1 MFVQILIYVYLG
13 ICAGMILFN
22 IVTALL
28 SQRREHR
35 SFRDG
40 IRLELTVSQELDRL
54 AETGTVSERHLR
66 FMERRLRR
74 VNGMAAFDAALECLC
89 VRRPE
94 LTRSYLTALN
104 GVMITLAED
113 YCRRDEIEAAYFPYI
128 IRKYRLLD
136 GQENEALKTMLLDLL
151 HESSIYCRENA
162 MQALYTAG
170 DPAVLV
176 RALRIIDASS
186 LYYHSKLLSDGLLNY
201 TGDTWELADAL
212 WEEFDAFQPWM
223 QVTLLNYFRFS
234 SGAYCEK
241 IHALLNDP
249 AQDDEVRFACLRYL
263 GRYPYPPAYA
273 DLLRYATPSKNARW
287 EYAAIASSVL
297 ASYPGAETAA
307 VLERNLYHPNWY
319 IRFNASKSLEQL
331 GFGYRDLIDVIEGHD
346 RYSKNTTQ
354 AQQTANRQADIISA
368 YPSGTVDS
376 GAMRR
381 QVLLCTIEHDGA
393 ERAIYVGFTNALTPE
408 LAGALAQALEDLSGA
423 ESIGVLADYMNSSG
437 AEAYR
442 TRWLITLAALIAAML
457 AAAVALIVF
466 ARKKRAEQ
474 KANALIDPRY
484 GIGNDGYYLNCMETL
499 IPAPLRS
506 IVYVF
511 CIGCDM
517 PSLERRFGEA
527 EREEIFSRAAEYLR
541 LDCGREEYLACVGRG
556 MFALV
561 CQCGSREAAQQRAE
575 GLIRGLDGY
584 LAGFR
589 AEYAGA
595 FRAGICSLSE
605 NPDCGAEAALY
616 NARQGCAHAFRTET
630 PCAFST
636 RGMIDESEQLERLRG
651 SMSKAVE
658 KGEFEPYLQFVVDRA
673 GTVVGAEAVS
683 RWQNPEEGLLKP
695 SKYIDLMIR
704 AGTITELDLY
714 MLRCAC
720 VQLQTWK
727 REGRGTLWLSC
738 NFTRQSIAD
747 EKILARVREIIEQY
761 DFTRDRLVVELTE
774 DSYARDRE
782 AALRTIEGLHAMG
795 LRIVLDDI
803 GAGYS
808 SLSDLSTYPI
818 DGVKI
823 DRSIV
828 IESALPRAHA
838 LLEGMI
844 RLSHDMGIRVLCEGV
859 ENKATCDAVLAAGC
873 DFIQGFYF
881 SRVLPGRE
889 AESFLR
895 SLAARDREEG

>member
-1 MFVQILIYVYLG
+1 MRRKNIL
-13 ICAGMILFN
+13 
-22 IVTALL
+22 
-28 SQRREHR
+28 R
-35 SFRDG
+35 
-40 IRLELTVSQELDRL
+40 
-54 AETGTVSERHLR
+54 
-66 FMERRLRR
+66 
-74 VNGMAAFDAALECLC
+74 
-89 VRRPE
+89 
-94 LTRSYLTALN
+94 
-104 GVMITLAED
+104 
-113 YCRRDEIEAAYFPYI
+113 
-128 IRKYRLLD
+128 
-136 GQENEALKTMLLDLL
+136 
-151 HESSIYCRENA
+151 
-162 MQALYTAG
+162 
-170 DPAVLV
+170 
-176 RALRIIDASS
+176 
-186 LYYHSKLLSDGLLNY
+186 GLL
-201 TGDTWELADAL
+201 
-212 WEEFDAFQPWM
+212 
-223 QVTLLNYFRFS
+223 
-234 SGAYCEK
+234 C
-241 IHALLNDP
+241 
-249 AQDDEVRFACLRYL
+249 
-263 GRYPYPPAYA
+263 
-273 DLLRYATPSKNARW
+273 
-287 EYAAIASSVL
+287 
-297 ASYPGAETAA
+297 AA
-307 VLERNLYHPNWY
+307 VLLGAALGCAQEVSARETVLIAGNADLYPIESY
-319 IRFNASKSLEQL
+319 DSRSDSYVGLLPEL
-331 GFGYRDLIDVIEGHD
+331 YRRVSECTDYDLVYLP
-346 RYSKNTTQ
+346 YSKNTTQ
-354 AQQTANRQADIISA
+354 AQQAENRQADIISA
-368 YPSGTVDS
+368 FPAGTVDS
-376 GAMRR
+376 AYLRRSELFCSLPASGKLQKICIGFTSALPEAQAEEIARALDGIGA
-381 QVLLCTIEHDGA
+381 A
-393 ERAIYVGFTNALTPE
+393 ERLGILVVSVKDG
-408 LAGALAQALEDLSGA
+408 GASL
-423 ESIGVLADYMNSSG
+423 
-437 AEAYR
+437 YR
-442 TRWLITLAALIAAML
+442 TRWLVTLAALGVMTL
-457 AAAVALIVF
+457 GTGVALGVLV
-466 ARKKRAEQ
+466 RKKRAEL

-506 IVYVF
+506 IVYVI
-511 CIGCDM
+511 CIGCDI

-584 LAGFR
+584 LAGFH

-747 EKILARVREIIEQY
+747 EKILSRVREIVEQY

-774 DSYARDRE
+774 DSYTRDRE

>member
-1 MFVQILIYVYLG
+1 MRRKKLLEITLCAVLTIGALLCCMQDASARETLLISGNADLYPIESYDRGRECYVGLLPELYERLSEQTGYDLVYL
-13 ICAGMILFN
+13 
-22 IVTALL
+22 
-28 SQRREHR
+28 
-35 SFRDG
+35 
-40 IRLELTVSQELDRL
+40 
-54 AETGTVSERHLR
+54 
-66 FMERRLRR
+66 
-74 VNGMAAFDAALECLC
+74 
-89 VRRPE
+89 P
-94 LTRSYLTALN
+94 
-104 GVMITLAED
+104 
-113 YCRRDEIEAAYFPYI
+113 
-128 IRKYRLLD
+128 
-136 GQENEALKTMLLDLL
+136 
-151 HESSIYCRENA
+151 
-162 MQALYTAG
+162 
-170 DPAVLV
+170 
-176 RALRIIDASS
+176 
-186 LYYHSKLLSDGLLNY
+186 
-201 TGDTWELADAL
+201 
-212 WEEFDAFQPWM
+212 
-223 QVTLLNYFRFS
+223 
-234 SGAYCEK
+234 
-241 IHALLNDP
+241 
-249 AQDDEVRFACLRYL
+249 
-263 GRYPYPPAYA
+263 
-273 DLLRYATPSKNARW
+273 
-287 EYAAIASSVL
+287 
-297 ASYPGAETAA
+297 
-307 VLERNLYHPNWY
+307 
-319 IRFNASKSLEQL
+319 
-331 GFGYRDLIDVIEGHD
+331 
-346 RYSKNTTQ
+346 YSKNTTQ

-527 EREEIFSRAAEYLR
+527 ERGEIFSRAAEYLC

-575 GLIRGLDGY
+575 GLIRELDGY

-605 NPDCGAEAALY
+605 NPDCGAKAALY

-673 GTVVGAEAVS
+673 GT
-683 RWQNPEEGLLKP
+683 
-695 SKYIDLMIR
+695 
-704 AGTITELDLY
+704 ITELDLY

-747 EKILARVREIIEQY
+747 EKILARVREIVEQY

-774 DSYARDRE
+774 DSYAHDRE

-803 GAGYS
+803 GVGYS

-859 ENKATCDAVLAAGC
+859 EDKATCDAVLAAGC

>member
-1 MFVQILIYVYLG
+1 MRRKKLLEITLCAVLTIGALLCCMQDASARETLLISGNADLYPIESYDRGRECYVGLLPELYERLSEQTGYDLVYL
-13 ICAGMILFN
+13 
-22 IVTALL
+22 
-28 SQRREHR
+28 
-35 SFRDG
+35 
-40 IRLELTVSQELDRL
+40 
-54 AETGTVSERHLR
+54 
-66 FMERRLRR
+66 
-74 VNGMAAFDAALECLC
+74 
-89 VRRPE
+89 P
-94 LTRSYLTALN
+94 
-104 GVMITLAED
+104 
-113 YCRRDEIEAAYFPYI
+113 
-128 IRKYRLLD
+128 
-136 GQENEALKTMLLDLL
+136 
-151 HESSIYCRENA
+151 
-162 MQALYTAG
+162 
-170 DPAVLV
+170 
-176 RALRIIDASS
+176 
-186 LYYHSKLLSDGLLNY
+186 
-201 TGDTWELADAL
+201 
-212 WEEFDAFQPWM
+212 
-223 QVTLLNYFRFS
+223 
-234 SGAYCEK
+234 
-241 IHALLNDP
+241 
-249 AQDDEVRFACLRYL
+249 
-263 GRYPYPPAYA
+263 
-273 DLLRYATPSKNARW
+273 
-287 EYAAIASSVL
+287 
-297 ASYPGAETAA
+297 
-307 VLERNLYHPNWY
+307 
-319 IRFNASKSLEQL
+319 
-331 GFGYRDLIDVIEGHD
+331 
-346 RYSKNTTQ
+346 YSKNTTQ

-368 YPSGTVDS
+368 YPSGAVDS

-423 ESIGVLADYMNSSG
+423 ESIGVLADYTNRSG

-474 KANALIDPRY
+474 KTNALIDPRY
-484 GIGNDGYYLNCMETL
+484 GIGNDRFYLHCVETL
-499 IPAPLRS
+499 LPALLRS
-506 IVYVF
+506 LTYVV
-511 CIGCDM
+511 CVGCDM
-517 PSLERRFGEA
+517 ASLENRCGEA
-527 EREEIFSRAAEYLR
+527 EREELFCRAAEFLR
-541 LDCGREEYLACVGRG
+541 RGCAREDYLACVGRG

-561 CQCGSREAAQQRAE
+561 CQRSSREAAQQQTEALVRELNA
-575 GLIRGLDGY
+575 Y
-584 LAGFR
+584 LEGFR
-589 AEYAGA
+589 AEYNGS
-595 FRAGICSLSE
+595 FRAGICSLEE
-605 NPDCGAEAALY
+605 NPDYSGEAALY
-616 NARQGCAHAFRTET
+616 SARQGCAYAFGHGML
-630 PCAFST
+630 CAFGNK
-636 RGMIDESEQLERLRG
+636 RMVGESEQLDRLRRRTAE
-651 SMSKAVE
+651 AVA
-658 KGEFEPYLQFVVDRA
+658 KGEFEPYFQFVVDRS
-673 GTVVGAEAVS
+673 GTIIGAETVS
-683 RWQNPEEGLLKP
+683 RWQSPEDGLLPP

-704 AGTITELDLY
+704 AGTVTEHDLY

-747 EKILARVREIIEQY
+747 EKILARVREIVEQY

-774 DSYARDRE
+774 DSYAHDRE

-859 ENKATCDAVLAAGC
+859 EDKAMCDAVLAAGC

>member
-1 MFVQILIYVYLG
+1 MRRKKLLEITLCAVLTIGALLCCMQDASARETLLISGNANLYPIESYDRGRECYVGLLPELYERLSEQTGYDLVYL
-13 ICAGMILFN
+13 
-22 IVTALL
+22 
-28 SQRREHR
+28 
-35 SFRDG
+35 
-40 IRLELTVSQELDRL
+40 
-54 AETGTVSERHLR
+54 
-66 FMERRLRR
+66 
-74 VNGMAAFDAALECLC
+74 
-89 VRRPE
+89 P
-94 LTRSYLTALN
+94 
-104 GVMITLAED
+104 
-113 YCRRDEIEAAYFPYI
+113 
-128 IRKYRLLD
+128 
-136 GQENEALKTMLLDLL
+136 
-151 HESSIYCRENA
+151 
-162 MQALYTAG
+162 
-170 DPAVLV
+170 
-176 RALRIIDASS
+176 
-186 LYYHSKLLSDGLLNY
+186 
-201 TGDTWELADAL
+201 
-212 WEEFDAFQPWM
+212 
-223 QVTLLNYFRFS
+223 
-234 SGAYCEK
+234 
-241 IHALLNDP
+241 
-249 AQDDEVRFACLRYL
+249 
-263 GRYPYPPAYA
+263 
-273 DLLRYATPSKNARW
+273 
-287 EYAAIASSVL
+287 
-297 ASYPGAETAA
+297 
-307 VLERNLYHPNWY
+307 
-319 IRFNASKSLEQL
+319 
-331 GFGYRDLIDVIEGHD
+331 
-346 RYSKNTTQ
+346 YSKNTTQ
-354 AQQTANRQADIISA
+354 AQQAENRQADIISA

-423 ESIGVLADYMNSSG
+423 ESIG
-437 AEAYR
+437 
-442 TRWLITLAALIAAML
+442 
-457 AAAVALIVF
+457 
-466 ARKKRAEQ
+466 
-474 KANALIDPRY
+474 
-484 GIGNDGYYLNCMETL
+484 
-499 IPAPLRS
+499 
-506 IVYVF
+506 
-511 CIGCDM
+511 CDM

-541 LDCGREEYLACVGRG
+541 LGCGREEYLACVGRG

-605 NPDCGAEAALY
+605 NPDCGAKAALY

-673 GTVVGAEAVS
+673 GTVVGAETVS
-683 RWQNPEEGLLKP
+683 RWQNPEEGLLMP

-747 EKILARVREIIEQY
+747 EKILARVHEIVEQY

-774 DSYARDRE
+774 DSYAHDRE

-859 ENKATCDAVLAAGC
+859 EDKATCDAVLAAGC

>member
-1 MFVQILIYVYLG
+1 MRRKKLLGITLCAVLTIGALLCCMQDASARETLLISGNADLYPIESYDRGRECYVGLLPELYERLSEQTGYDLVYL
-13 ICAGMILFN
+13 
-22 IVTALL
+22 
-28 SQRREHR
+28 
-35 SFRDG
+35 
-40 IRLELTVSQELDRL
+40 
-54 AETGTVSERHLR
+54 
-66 FMERRLRR
+66 
-74 VNGMAAFDAALECLC
+74 
-89 VRRPE
+89 P
-94 LTRSYLTALN
+94 
-104 GVMITLAED
+104 
-113 YCRRDEIEAAYFPYI
+113 
-128 IRKYRLLD
+128 
-136 GQENEALKTMLLDLL
+136 
-151 HESSIYCRENA
+151 
-162 MQALYTAG
+162 
-170 DPAVLV
+170 
-176 RALRIIDASS
+176 
-186 LYYHSKLLSDGLLNY
+186 
-201 TGDTWELADAL
+201 
-212 WEEFDAFQPWM
+212 
-223 QVTLLNYFRFS
+223 
-234 SGAYCEK
+234 
-241 IHALLNDP
+241 
-249 AQDDEVRFACLRYL
+249 
-263 GRYPYPPAYA
+263 
-273 DLLRYATPSKNARW
+273 
-287 EYAAIASSVL
+287 
-297 ASYPGAETAA
+297 
-307 VLERNLYHPNWY
+307 
-319 IRFNASKSLEQL
+319 
-331 GFGYRDLIDVIEGHD
+331 
-346 RYSKNTTQ
+346 YSKNTTQ

-408 LAGALAQALEDLSGA
+408 LAGALAQALEDLSSA

-442 TRWLITLAALIAAML
+442 TRWLITLAALIAALL

-474 KANALIDPRY
+474 KTNALIDPRY

-673 GTVVGAEAVS
+673 GT
-683 RWQNPEEGLLKP
+683 
-695 SKYIDLMIR
+695 
-704 AGTITELDLY
+704 ITELDLY

-747 EKILARVREIIEQY
+747 EKILARVREIVEQY

-828 IESALPRAHA
+828 IESALPRARA

-859 ENKATCDAVLAAGC
+859 EDKATCDAVLAAGC

-895 SLAARDREEG
+895 SLAARDRGEG

>member
-1 MFVQILIYVYLG
+1 MRRKKLLKITLCAALTIGALLFCVQDASARETLLISGNADLYPIESYDSRSDSYVGLLPELYRRVSECTDYDLVYL
-13 ICAGMILFN
+13 
-22 IVTALL
+22 
-28 SQRREHR
+28 
-35 SFRDG
+35 
-40 IRLELTVSQELDRL
+40 
-54 AETGTVSERHLR
+54 
-66 FMERRLRR
+66 
-74 VNGMAAFDAALECLC
+74 
-89 VRRPE
+89 P
-94 LTRSYLTALN
+94 
-104 GVMITLAED
+104 
-113 YCRRDEIEAAYFPYI
+113 
-128 IRKYRLLD
+128 
-136 GQENEALKTMLLDLL
+136 
-151 HESSIYCRENA
+151 
-162 MQALYTAG
+162 
-170 DPAVLV
+170 
-176 RALRIIDASS
+176 
-186 LYYHSKLLSDGLLNY
+186 
-201 TGDTWELADAL
+201 
-212 WEEFDAFQPWM
+212 
-223 QVTLLNYFRFS
+223 
-234 SGAYCEK
+234 
-241 IHALLNDP
+241 
-249 AQDDEVRFACLRYL
+249 
-263 GRYPYPPAYA
+263 
-273 DLLRYATPSKNARW
+273 
-287 EYAAIASSVL
+287 
-297 ASYPGAETAA
+297 
-307 VLERNLYHPNWY
+307 
-319 IRFNASKSLEQL
+319 
-331 GFGYRDLIDVIEGHD
+331 
-346 RYSKNTTQ
+346 YSKNTTQ
-354 AQQTANRQADIISA
+354 AQQAENRQADIISA
-368 YPSGTVDS
+368 FPAGTVDS
-376 GAMRR
+376 AYLRRSELFCSLPASGKPQNICIGFASALPEAQAEEIARALDDIGA
-381 QVLLCTIEHDGA
+381 A
-393 ERAIYVGFTNALTPE
+393 ERLGI
-408 LAGALAQALEDLSGA
+408 LAVSVKDGGASL
-423 ESIGVLADYMNSSG
+423 
-437 AEAYR
+437 YR
-442 TRWLITLAALIAAML
+442 TRWLVTLAALGVMML
-457 AAAVALIVF
+457 GAGVALGVLV
-466 ARKKRAEQ
+466 RKKRAEL

-506 IVYVF
+506 IVYVI

-517 PSLERRFGEA
+517 PSLERRFGET

-541 LDCGREEYLACVGRG
+541 LGCGREEYLACVGRG

-595 FRAGICSLSE
+595 F
-605 NPDCGAEAALY
+605 
-616 NARQGCAHAFRTET
+616 
-630 PCAFST
+630 ST

-658 KGEFEPYLQFVVDRA
+658 KGEFEPYLQFVVDRT

-747 EKILARVREIIEQY
+747 EKILARVREIVEQY

-774 DSYARDRE
+774 DSYAHDRE

-828 IESALPRAHA
+828 IESALPRARA

-859 ENKATCDAVLAAGC
+859 EDKATCDAVLAAGC

>member
-1 MFVQILIYVYLG
+1 MRRKKLLEITLCAVLTIGALLCCMQDASARETLLISGNADLYPIESYDRGRECYVGLLPELYERLSEQTGYDLVYL
-13 ICAGMILFN
+13 
-22 IVTALL
+22 
-28 SQRREHR
+28 
-35 SFRDG
+35 
-40 IRLELTVSQELDRL
+40 
-54 AETGTVSERHLR
+54 
-66 FMERRLRR
+66 
-74 VNGMAAFDAALECLC
+74 
-89 VRRPE
+89 P
-94 LTRSYLTALN
+94 
-104 GVMITLAED
+104 
-113 YCRRDEIEAAYFPYI
+113 
-128 IRKYRLLD
+128 
-136 GQENEALKTMLLDLL
+136 
-151 HESSIYCRENA
+151 
-162 MQALYTAG
+162 
-170 DPAVLV
+170 
-176 RALRIIDASS
+176 
-186 LYYHSKLLSDGLLNY
+186 
-201 TGDTWELADAL
+201 
-212 WEEFDAFQPWM
+212 
-223 QVTLLNYFRFS
+223 
-234 SGAYCEK
+234 
-241 IHALLNDP
+241 
-249 AQDDEVRFACLRYL
+249 
-263 GRYPYPPAYA
+263 
-273 DLLRYATPSKNARW
+273 
-287 EYAAIASSVL
+287 
-297 ASYPGAETAA
+297 
-307 VLERNLYHPNWY
+307 
-319 IRFNASKSLEQL
+319 
-331 GFGYRDLIDVIEGHD
+331 
-346 RYSKNTTQ
+346 YSKNTTQ

-393 ERAIYVGFTNALTPE
+393 ERAICVGFTNALTPE
-408 LAGALAQALEDLSGA
+408 LAGALSQALEDLSGA
-423 ESIGVLADYMNSSG
+423 ESIGILADYMNSSG

-474 KANALIDPRY
+474 KTNALIDPRY

-527 EREEIFSRAAEYLR
+527 ERGEIFSRAAEYLR
-541 LDCGREEYLACVGRG
+541 LGCGREEYLACVGRG

-589 AEYAGA
+589 AEYAG
-595 FRAGICSLSE
+595 
-605 NPDCGAEAALY
+605 
-616 NARQGCAHAFRTET
+616 AFRTET

-673 GTVVGAEAVS
+673 GTVVGAETVS
-683 RWQNPEEGLLKP
+683 RWQNPEEGLLMP

-747 EKILARVREIIEQY
+747 EKILARVHEIVEQY

-774 DSYARDRE
+774 DSYAHDRE

-828 IESALPRAHA
+828 IESALPRARA

-859 ENKATCDAVLAAGC
+859 EDKATCDAVLAAGC

>member
-1 MFVQILIYVYLG
+1 MRRKKLLEITLCAVLTIGALLCCMQDASARETLLISGNADLYPIESYDRGRECYVGLLPELYKRLSEQTGYDLVYL
-13 ICAGMILFN
+13 
-22 IVTALL
+22 
-28 SQRREHR
+28 
-35 SFRDG
+35 
-40 IRLELTVSQELDRL
+40 
-54 AETGTVSERHLR
+54 
-66 FMERRLRR
+66 
-74 VNGMAAFDAALECLC
+74 
-89 VRRPE
+89 P
-94 LTRSYLTALN
+94 
-104 GVMITLAED
+104 
-113 YCRRDEIEAAYFPYI
+113 
-128 IRKYRLLD
+128 
-136 GQENEALKTMLLDLL
+136 
-151 HESSIYCRENA
+151 
-162 MQALYTAG
+162 
-170 DPAVLV
+170 
-176 RALRIIDASS
+176 
-186 LYYHSKLLSDGLLNY
+186 
-201 TGDTWELADAL
+201 
-212 WEEFDAFQPWM
+212 
-223 QVTLLNYFRFS
+223 
-234 SGAYCEK
+234 
-241 IHALLNDP
+241 
-249 AQDDEVRFACLRYL
+249 
-263 GRYPYPPAYA
+263 
-273 DLLRYATPSKNARW
+273 
-287 EYAAIASSVL
+287 
-297 ASYPGAETAA
+297 
-307 VLERNLYHPNWY
+307 
-319 IRFNASKSLEQL
+319 
-331 GFGYRDLIDVIEGHD
+331 
-346 RYSKNTTQ
+346 YSKNTTQ

-376 GAMRR
+376 SAMRR

-527 EREEIFSRAAEYLR
+527 ERGEIFSRAAEYLR
-541 LDCGREEYLACVGRG
+541 LGCGREEYLACVGRG

-575 GLIRGLDGY
+575 GLIRGLDG
-584 LAGFR
+584 LPCGLPR
-589 AEYAGA
+589 
-595 FRAGICSLSE
+595 RICRRVPRGICSLSE

-673 GTVVGAEAVS
+673 GTVVGRGGRLALAKS
-683 RWQNPEEGLLKP
+683 GGGTAHALKIHRP
-695 SKYIDLMIR
+695 DDPRRHDHR
-704 AGTITELDLY
+704 AGSLY
-714 MLRCAC
+714 APLRVRAAPD
-720 VQLQTWK
+720 V
-727 REGRGTLWLSC
+727 EAGGRGTLWLSC

-747 EKILARVREIIEQY
+747 EKILARVHEIIEQY

-774 DSYARDRE
+774 DSYAHDRE

-823 DRSIV
+823 DRGIV

-859 ENKATCDAVLAAGC
+859 EDKATCDAVLAAGC

-895 SLAARDREEG
+895 SLAARDRGEG

>member
-1 MFVQILIYVYLG
+1 MRRKKLLGITLCAVLTIGALLCCMQDASARETLLISGNADLYPIESYDRGRECYVGLLPELYERLSEQTGYDLVYL
-13 ICAGMILFN
+13 
-22 IVTALL
+22 
-28 SQRREHR
+28 
-35 SFRDG
+35 
-40 IRLELTVSQELDRL
+40 
-54 AETGTVSERHLR
+54 
-66 FMERRLRR
+66 
-74 VNGMAAFDAALECLC
+74 
-89 VRRPE
+89 P
-94 LTRSYLTALN
+94 
-104 GVMITLAED
+104 
-113 YCRRDEIEAAYFPYI
+113 
-128 IRKYRLLD
+128 
-136 GQENEALKTMLLDLL
+136 
-151 HESSIYCRENA
+151 
-162 MQALYTAG
+162 
-170 DPAVLV
+170 
-176 RALRIIDASS
+176 
-186 LYYHSKLLSDGLLNY
+186 
-201 TGDTWELADAL
+201 
-212 WEEFDAFQPWM
+212 
-223 QVTLLNYFRFS
+223 
-234 SGAYCEK
+234 
-241 IHALLNDP
+241 
-249 AQDDEVRFACLRYL
+249 
-263 GRYPYPPAYA
+263 
-273 DLLRYATPSKNARW
+273 
-287 EYAAIASSVL
+287 
-297 ASYPGAETAA
+297 
-307 VLERNLYHPNWY
+307 
-319 IRFNASKSLEQL
+319 
-331 GFGYRDLIDVIEGHD
+331 
-346 RYSKNTTQ
+346 YSKNTTQ

-368 YPSGTVDS
+368 YPSGAVNS

-408 LAGALAQALEDLSGA
+408 LAGALSQALEDLSGA
-423 ESIGVLADYMNSSG
+423 ESIGVLAGYMNSSG

-474 KANALIDPRY
+474 KTNALIDPRY

-605 NPDCGAEAALY
+605 NPDCDAEAALY

-673 GTVVGAEAVS
+673 GT
-683 RWQNPEEGLLKP
+683 
-695 SKYIDLMIR
+695 
-704 AGTITELDLY
+704 ITELDLY

-727 REGRGTLWLSC
+727 REGHGTLWLSC

-747 EKILARVREIIEQY
+747 EKILARVHEIVEQY

-774 DSYARDRE
+774 DSYAHDRE
-782 AALRTIEGLHAMG
+782 TALRTIEGLHAMG

-828 IESALPRAHA
+828 IESALPRARA

-859 ENKATCDAVLAAGC
+859 EDKATCDAVLAAGC
-873 DFIQGFYF
+873 DFVQGFYF

-895 SLAARDREEG
+895 SLAARDRGEG

>member
-1 MFVQILIYVYLG
+1 MRRKNIL
-13 ICAGMILFN
+13 
-22 IVTALL
+22 
-28 SQRREHR
+28 R
-35 SFRDG
+35 
-40 IRLELTVSQELDRL
+40 
-54 AETGTVSERHLR
+54 
-66 FMERRLRR
+66 
-74 VNGMAAFDAALECLC
+74 
-89 VRRPE
+89 
-94 LTRSYLTALN
+94 
-104 GVMITLAED
+104 
-113 YCRRDEIEAAYFPYI
+113 
-128 IRKYRLLD
+128 
-136 GQENEALKTMLLDLL
+136 
-151 HESSIYCRENA
+151 
-162 MQALYTAG
+162 
-170 DPAVLV
+170 
-176 RALRIIDASS
+176 
-186 LYYHSKLLSDGLLNY
+186 GLL
-201 TGDTWELADAL
+201 
-212 WEEFDAFQPWM
+212 
-223 QVTLLNYFRFS
+223 
-234 SGAYCEK
+234 C
-241 IHALLNDP
+241 
-249 AQDDEVRFACLRYL
+249 
-263 GRYPYPPAYA
+263 
-273 DLLRYATPSKNARW
+273 
-287 EYAAIASSVL
+287 
-297 ASYPGAETAA
+297 AA
-307 VLERNLYHPNWY
+307 VLLGAALVGAQEVSARETVLIAGNADLYPIESY
-319 IRFNASKSLEQL
+319 DSRSDSYVGLLPEL
-331 GFGYRDLIDVIEGHD
+331 YRRVSECTDYDLVYLP
-346 RYSKNTTQ
+346 YSKNTTQ
-354 AQQTANRQADIISA
+354 AQQAENRQADIISA
-368 YPSGTVDS
+368 FPAGTVDS
-376 GAMRR
+376 AYLRRSELFCSLPASGKLQKICIGFTSALPEAQAEEIARALDGIGA
-381 QVLLCTIEHDGA
+381 A
-393 ERAIYVGFTNALTPE
+393 ERLGI
-408 LAGALAQALEDLSGA
+408 LAVSVKDGGASL
-423 ESIGVLADYMNSSG
+423 
-437 AEAYR
+437 YR
-442 TRWLITLAALIAAML
+442 TRWLVTLAALGVMILGAGG
-457 AAAVALIVF
+457 ALGVLV
-466 ARKKRAEQ
+466 RKKRAEL

-595 FRAGICSLSE
+595 FRAGICSLEE
-605 NPDCGAEAALY
+605 NPDYSGEAALY
-616 NARQGCAHAFRTET
+616 SARQGCAHAFRAET

-695 SKYIDLMIR
+695 SKYIDLMIC

-747 EKILARVREIIEQY
+747 EKILARVHEIVEQY

-774 DSYARDRE
+774 DSYAHDRE
-782 AALRTIEGLHAMG
+782 TALRTIEGLHAMG

-828 IESALPRAHA
+828 IESALPRARA

-859 ENKATCDAVLAAGC
+859 EDKATCDAVLAAGC
-873 DFIQGFYF
+873 DFVQGFYF

>member
-1 MFVQILIYVYLG
+1 MRRKKLLEITLCAVLTIGALLCCMQDASARETLLISGNADLYPIESYDRGRECYVGLLPELYERLSEQTGYDLVYL
-13 ICAGMILFN
+13 
-22 IVTALL
+22 
-28 SQRREHR
+28 
-35 SFRDG
+35 
-40 IRLELTVSQELDRL
+40 
-54 AETGTVSERHLR
+54 
-66 FMERRLRR
+66 
-74 VNGMAAFDAALECLC
+74 
-89 VRRPE
+89 P
-94 LTRSYLTALN
+94 
-104 GVMITLAED
+104 
-113 YCRRDEIEAAYFPYI
+113 
-128 IRKYRLLD
+128 
-136 GQENEALKTMLLDLL
+136 
-151 HESSIYCRENA
+151 
-162 MQALYTAG
+162 
-170 DPAVLV
+170 
-176 RALRIIDASS
+176 
-186 LYYHSKLLSDGLLNY
+186 
-201 TGDTWELADAL
+201 
-212 WEEFDAFQPWM
+212 
-223 QVTLLNYFRFS
+223 
-234 SGAYCEK
+234 
-241 IHALLNDP
+241 
-249 AQDDEVRFACLRYL
+249 
-263 GRYPYPPAYA
+263 
-273 DLLRYATPSKNARW
+273 
-287 EYAAIASSVL
+287 
-297 ASYPGAETAA
+297 
-307 VLERNLYHPNWY
+307 
-319 IRFNASKSLEQL
+319 
-331 GFGYRDLIDVIEGHD
+331 
-346 RYSKNTTQ
+346 YSKNTTQ
-354 AQQTANRQADIISA
+354 AQQEENRQADIISA

-408 LAGALAQALEDLSGA
+408 LAGALSQALEDLSGA

-474 KANALIDPRY
+474 KTNALIDPRY

-605 NPDCGAEAALY
+605 NPDCSAEAALY

-673 GTVVGAEAVS
+673 GT
-683 RWQNPEEGLLKP
+683 
-695 SKYIDLMIR
+695 
-704 AGTITELDLY
+704 ITELDLY

-761 DFTRDRLVVELTE
+761 DFTRDCLVVELTE
-774 DSYARDRE
+774 DSYAHDRE
-782 AALRTIEGLHAMG
+782 TALRTIEGLHAMG

-828 IESALPRAHA
+828 IESALPRARA

-859 ENKATCDAVLAAGC
+859 EDKATCDAVLAAGC

-895 SLAARDREEG
+895 SLAARDRGEG

>member
-1 MFVQILIYVYLG
+1 MRRKKLLEITLCAVLMIGALLCCMQDASARETLLISGNADLYPIESYDRGRECYVGLLPELYERLSEQTGYDLVYL
-13 ICAGMILFN
+13 
-22 IVTALL
+22 
-28 SQRREHR
+28 
-35 SFRDG
+35 
-40 IRLELTVSQELDRL
+40 
-54 AETGTVSERHLR
+54 
-66 FMERRLRR
+66 
-74 VNGMAAFDAALECLC
+74 
-89 VRRPE
+89 P
-94 LTRSYLTALN
+94 
-104 GVMITLAED
+104 
-113 YCRRDEIEAAYFPYI
+113 
-128 IRKYRLLD
+128 
-136 GQENEALKTMLLDLL
+136 
-151 HESSIYCRENA
+151 
-162 MQALYTAG
+162 
-170 DPAVLV
+170 
-176 RALRIIDASS
+176 
-186 LYYHSKLLSDGLLNY
+186 
-201 TGDTWELADAL
+201 
-212 WEEFDAFQPWM
+212 
-223 QVTLLNYFRFS
+223 
-234 SGAYCEK
+234 
-241 IHALLNDP
+241 
-249 AQDDEVRFACLRYL
+249 
-263 GRYPYPPAYA
+263 
-273 DLLRYATPSKNARW
+273 
-287 EYAAIASSVL
+287 
-297 ASYPGAETAA
+297 
-307 VLERNLYHPNWY
+307 
-319 IRFNASKSLEQL
+319 
-331 GFGYRDLIDVIEGHD
+331 
-346 RYSKNTTQ
+346 YSKNTTQ

-673 GTVVGAEAVS
+673 GT
-683 RWQNPEEGLLKP
+683 
-695 SKYIDLMIR
+695 
-704 AGTITELDLY
+704 ITELDLY

-747 EKILARVREIIEQY
+747 EKILARVHEIVEQY
-761 DFTRDRLVVELTE
+761 DFTRDCLVVELTE
-774 DSYARDRE
+774 VSYAHDRE

-828 IESALPRAHA
+828 IESALPRTRA

-859 ENKATCDAVLAAGC
+859 EDKATCDAVLAAGC

>member
-1 MFVQILIYVYLG
+1 MRRKKLLEITLCAVLMIGALLCCMQDASARETLLISGNADLYPIESYDRGRECYVGLLPELYERLSEQTGYDLVYL
-13 ICAGMILFN
+13 
-22 IVTALL
+22 
-28 SQRREHR
+28 
-35 SFRDG
+35 
-40 IRLELTVSQELDRL
+40 
-54 AETGTVSERHLR
+54 
-66 FMERRLRR
+66 
-74 VNGMAAFDAALECLC
+74 
-89 VRRPE
+89 P
-94 LTRSYLTALN
+94 
-104 GVMITLAED
+104 
-113 YCRRDEIEAAYFPYI
+113 
-128 IRKYRLLD
+128 
-136 GQENEALKTMLLDLL
+136 
-151 HESSIYCRENA
+151 
-162 MQALYTAG
+162 
-170 DPAVLV
+170 
-176 RALRIIDASS
+176 
-186 LYYHSKLLSDGLLNY
+186 
-201 TGDTWELADAL
+201 
-212 WEEFDAFQPWM
+212 
-223 QVTLLNYFRFS
+223 
-234 SGAYCEK
+234 
-241 IHALLNDP
+241 
-249 AQDDEVRFACLRYL
+249 
-263 GRYPYPPAYA
+263 
-273 DLLRYATPSKNARW
+273 
-287 EYAAIASSVL
+287 
-297 ASYPGAETAA
+297 
-307 VLERNLYHPNWY
+307 
-319 IRFNASKSLEQL
+319 
-331 GFGYRDLIDVIEGHD
+331 
-346 RYSKNTTQ
+346 YSKNTTQ

-381 QVLLCTIEHDGA
+381 QVLLCTIEHDGTG
-393 ERAIYVGFTNALTPE
+393 RAIYVGFTNALTPE
-408 LAGALAQALEDLSGA
+408 LAGALSQALEDLSGA

-474 KANALIDPRY
+474 KTNALIDPRY

-673 GTVVGAEAVS
+673 GT
-683 RWQNPEEGLLKP
+683 
-695 SKYIDLMIR
+695 
-704 AGTITELDLY
+704 ITELDLY

-747 EKILARVREIIEQY
+747 EKILARVREIVEQY
-761 DFTRDRLVVELTE
+761 DFTRDRLAVELTE
-774 DSYARDRE
+774 DSYAHDRE
-782 AALRTIEGLHAMG
+782 TALRTIEGLHAMG

-828 IESALPRAHA
+828 IESALPRARA

-859 ENKATCDAVLAAGC
+859 EDKATCDAVLAAGC

-895 SLAARDREEG
+895 SLAARDRGEG

>member
-1 MFVQILIYVYLG
+1 MRRKKLLGITLCAVLTIGALLCCMQDASARETLLISGNADLYPIESYDRSRECYVGLLPELYERLSEQTGYDLVYL
-13 ICAGMILFN
+13 
-22 IVTALL
+22 
-28 SQRREHR
+28 
-35 SFRDG
+35 
-40 IRLELTVSQELDRL
+40 
-54 AETGTVSERHLR
+54 
-66 FMERRLRR
+66 
-74 VNGMAAFDAALECLC
+74 
-89 VRRPE
+89 P
-94 LTRSYLTALN
+94 
-104 GVMITLAED
+104 
-113 YCRRDEIEAAYFPYI
+113 
-128 IRKYRLLD
+128 
-136 GQENEALKTMLLDLL
+136 
-151 HESSIYCRENA
+151 
-162 MQALYTAG
+162 
-170 DPAVLV
+170 
-176 RALRIIDASS
+176 
-186 LYYHSKLLSDGLLNY
+186 
-201 TGDTWELADAL
+201 
-212 WEEFDAFQPWM
+212 
-223 QVTLLNYFRFS
+223 
-234 SGAYCEK
+234 
-241 IHALLNDP
+241 
-249 AQDDEVRFACLRYL
+249 
-263 GRYPYPPAYA
+263 
-273 DLLRYATPSKNARW
+273 
-287 EYAAIASSVL
+287 
-297 ASYPGAETAA
+297 
-307 VLERNLYHPNWY
+307 
-319 IRFNASKSLEQL
+319 
-331 GFGYRDLIDVIEGHD
+331 
-346 RYSKNTTQ
+346 YSKNTTQ
-354 AQQTANRQADIISA
+354 AQQAENRQADIISA

-474 KANALIDPRY
+474 KTNALIDPRY

-605 NPDCGAEAALY
+605 NPDCSAEAALY

-673 GTVVGAEAVS
+673 GT
-683 RWQNPEEGLLKP
+683 
-695 SKYIDLMIR
+695 
-704 AGTITELDLY
+704 ITELDLY

-747 EKILARVREIIEQY
+747 EKILARVREIVEQY
-761 DFTRDRLVVELTE
+761 DFTRDRLAVELTE
-774 DSYARDRE
+774 DSYAHDRE
-782 AALRTIEGLHAMG
+782 TALRTIEGLHAMG

-828 IESALPRAHA
+828 IESALPRARA

-859 ENKATCDAVLAAGC
+859 EDKATCDAVLAAGC

-895 SLAARDREEG
+895 SLAARDRGEG